1 MARPLRCEFPGG
13 WYHLTAR
20 GNERKDIFRDHR
32 DREHFVDL
40 LAELEGRFGLEVHA
54 YVLMRNHYHL
64 LVRMRRE
71 KGLSSGMQFLGV
83 SYSVWFNRR
92 HRRSGHLFQGR
103 FKAVVV
109 DFDTWGG
116 ELSRYIHLNPVR
128 TKRHGLDKR
137 ARAAD
142 RQGLGA
148 AVAKEEVERRLA
160 LLRQERWSSYPAYAV
175 RSKCPSWLH
184 TAETLAKFGRG
195 SRGIASYRRYV
206 EEAVRSGWPE
216 SPWQNLVGGFVLGG
230 KELLSKVRKRVKA
243 DPREQPGW
251 KEIEARV
258 SLPEIVAA
266 VSRLRGEKGKD
277 CDHRRGDWGRPMV
290 LMAARRLAG
299 IGNRILAEWMGGRN
313 ASAVTQAVKRLEAR
327 TRKDR
332 KLAKFYAA
340 LEKEMSNVKM

>member
-1 MARPLRCEFPGG
+1 VARPVRCEFPGG

-54 YVLMRNHYHL
+54 YVLLGNHYHL

-71 KGLSSGMQFLGV
+71 RGLSAGMQFLGV

-109 DFDTWGG
+109 DFDAWGG
-116 ELSRYIHLNPVR
+116 ALSRYIHLNPVR

-142 RQGLGA
+142 REGLGA
-148 AVAKEEVERRLA
+148 VVPKEEADRRLA
-160 LLRQERWSSYPAYAV
+160 RLREERWSSYPAYAG
-175 RSKCPSWLH
+175 RSECPPWLH

-195 SRGIASYRRYV
+195 SRGVAQYRRYV
-206 EEAVRSGWPE
+206 EEAVRGGWLE

-230 KELLSKVRKRVKA
+230 KDLLGKVRKQAKA

-251 KEIEARV
+251 KEIKRQV
-258 SLPEIVAA
+258 GLPEIVAA
-266 VSRLRGEKGKD
+266 VRRLRGQTRKD
-277 CDHRRGDWGRPMV
+277 KSARHGDWGRPMV

-299 IGNRILAEWMGGRN
+299 IDNRTLADWMGGRN
-313 ASAVTQAVKRLEAR
+313 DSAVTQAVKRLEAR
-327 TRKDR
+327 MHTDR
-332 KLAKFYAA
+332 KLAKFYAS
-340 LEKEMSNVKM
+340 LQEEMSNVKM